1 MKIKRENKLIKKLI
15 MFTFTMML
23 VLVPAGVAN
32 ASTKSNAE
40 NVLKYYQKGNI
51 SKAKKY
57 NKQLAKEQS
66 KTCIKKLSK
75 KAKAAY
81 KKVVK
86 KYKLD
91 IDTTSKQGYLWGY
104 YLVDMN
110 GDKKAELLVQHGT
123 CEADVRTTIYTYK
136 GGKAEKIAETFSGH
150 TGYYAYPGHS
160 GVICVWGHMGYESVS
175 TMAIKNG
182 KIETKSYGGRDLNNG
197 GDWFPFKQALYGHIK
212 YSKDYKSSLDL
223 EDLQ

>member
-1 MKIKRENKLIKKLI
+1 M
-15 MFTFTMML
+15 
-23 VLVPAGVAN
+23 VLMVPAKVAQ
-32 ASTKSNAE
+32 ASTKSDAE
-40 NVLKYYQKGNI
+40 NVLKYYQEGNI

-57 NKQLAKEQS
+57 NKNLAKNPS

-86 KYKLD
+86 KYK
-91 IDTTSKQGYLWGY
+91 IEFSSNKEYLWGY

-136 GGKAEKIAETFSGH
+136 GGKAKKIAETFSGH
-150 TGYYAYPGHS
+150 TGYCAYPGHS

-175 TMAIKNG
+175 TMVIKDG
-182 KIETKSYGGRDLNNG
+182 KIETKSYGGRDLNKS
-197 GDWFPFKQALYGHIK
+197 GDWFPFKQVLYNHIEYDENYNRYVDWK
-212 YSKDYKSSLDL
+212 
-223 EDLQ
+223 DLQ